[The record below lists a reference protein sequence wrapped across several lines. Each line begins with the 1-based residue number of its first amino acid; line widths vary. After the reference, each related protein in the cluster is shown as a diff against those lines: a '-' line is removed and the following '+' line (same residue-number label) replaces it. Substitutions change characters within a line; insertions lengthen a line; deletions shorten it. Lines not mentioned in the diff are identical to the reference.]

1 MSSELRNV
9 VVGVILIMVAFIMFG
24 VVLDAVDTLLSW
36 TGAGGTT
43 LADFTGLTAIIN
55 IAPIIIFIGL
65 LASGGWLTF
74 SGLRGA
80 SGGDGGRAGRGLH

>member
-9 VVGVILIMVAFIMFG
+9 VVGVILLMIAFIMFG
-24 VVLDAVDTLLSW
+24 VILDSIDMLLSW

-43 LADFTGLTAIIN
+43 LEDFTGLEPVIRVSA
-55 IAPIIIFIGL
+55 IIIFLGL

-80 SGGDGGRAGRGLH
+80 TNGGGRAGRGLH